1 MNGNFDFPENRNF
14 ILQLMDKIDVLIDKD
29 KTGSSPF
36 DKFHVQGRVYEYFLG
51 YTTSKNS
58 GKKTGSQIEDL
69 GQYYTSKNVIRYCM
83 AKVNPSY
90 KNDKVPTMG
99 DFFCGSGGFIT
110 EYIRFLNHKYKN
122 KIDWSNNVKKL
133 FGCDTDR
140 DIIKSALVDVLLISN
155 TLKVFLKY
163 TTTGENTMKN
173 NIKRINSTFDDDF
186 NKDKEIKVMYNFTN
200 PPYGG
205 DKGKSQNDKVNLNDA
220 TNSIKHI
227 AKTGSINIE
236 IKKDTESYIIK
247 GDNKETISLLHGMSV
262 LEKNGVYCG
271 VLKEGVFFDK
281 KFKELRKN
289 LINNYDVKFV
299 VSVPQTDFLN
309 TSTKTSIL
317 IFINSGKRTSKV
329 NFCELRETN
338 KNNVIEEINPQTNK
352 KISDFL
358 IDEYK
363 FVETEENYL
372 SVDYEEIKQ
381 NDYSLNYKNY
391 VKHDIKVNEDYKVV
405 KLGDVLDILPKSK
418 RKANDATDGKYRF
431 YTSSE
436 KIKKCD
442 FLDIDN
448 KLCLIIGDG
457 GKGCIYLDKSFSV
470 SDHMFVLT
478 SKNDNLTTYIYYYI
492 KSNWENFVKKCYYGS
507 TLGNISKETLN
518 NYEIPIPKDILT
530 TQIYLDY
537 LNEVNNNLQ
546 TLHYLQEQKEKTI
559 CGLIKILTIFGKIG
573 VDYDEYFLKDVCL
586 ININDKIKQKKIK
599 QMDFIEYL
607 DIGNCINFITQ
618 KLKNDDNLP
627 SRAKRTVNI
636 DDIILS
642 SVRPNNKNIN
652 IITKNN
658 YIDNL
663 VVSTGFIVLRPINI
677 KPHYL
682 YFYLLRDDITD
693 YLVSK
698 SSGSGYPTIT
708 TTTVENMKIKILK
721 PHIIEK
727 YNLEE
732 EFEFVHKLR
741 NDIINTLKNQ

>member
-1 MNGNFDFPENRNF
+1 
-14 ILQLMDKIDVLIDKD
+14 
-29 KTGSSPF
+29 
-36 DKFHVQGRVYEYFLG
+36 
-51 YTTSKNS
+51 
-58 GKKTGSQIEDL
+58 
-69 GQYYTSKNVIRYCM
+69 
-83 AKVNPSY
+83 
-90 KNDKVPTMG
+90 
-99 DFFCGSGGFIT
+99 
-110 EYIRFLNHKYKN
+110 
-122 KIDWSNNVKKL
+122 
-133 FGCDTDR
+133 
-140 DIIKSALVDVLLISN
+140 
-155 TLKVFLKY
+155 
-163 TTTGENTMKN
+163 
-173 NIKRINSTFDDDF
+173 
-186 NKDKEIKVMYNFTN
+186 
-200 PPYGG
+200 
-205 DKGKSQNDKVNLNDA
+205 
-220 TNSIKHI
+220 
-227 AKTGSINIE
+227 
-236 IKKDTESYIIK
+236 
-247 GDNKETISLLHGMSV
+247 
-262 LEKNGVYCG
+262 
-271 VLKEGVFFDK
+271 
-281 KFKELRKN
+281 
-289 LINNYDVKFV
+289 
-299 VSVPQTDFLN
+299 
-309 TSTKTSIL
+309 
-317 IFINSGKRTSKV
+317 
-329 NFCELRETN
+329 
-338 KNNVIEEINPQTNK
+338 
-352 KISDFL
+352 
-358 IDEYK
+358 
-363 FVETEENYL
+363 
-372 SVDYEEIKQ
+372 
-381 NDYSLNYKNY
+381 
-391 VKHDIKVNEDYKVV
+391 
-405 KLGDVLDILPKSK
+405 
-418 RKANDATDGKYRF
+418 
-431 YTSSE
+431 
-436 KIKKCD
+436 
-442 FLDIDN
+442 
-448 KLCLIIGDG
+448 
-457 GKGCIYLDKSFSV
+457 
-470 SDHMFVLT
+470 MFVLT

-741 NDIINTLKNQ
+741 NDIINTLKNQEEIIKQMTKVVK